1 MWSAEDGGPTRHASD
16 HRHWDLTGSAVTTSR
31 LVIAATMVVA
41 SSNRY
46 YLIGHSAGD
55 GAASFVEEFDPLTLD
70 VRRRSPDLAGGP
82 VWPGGGAVIRSGDLV
97 VVFGRH
103 AHRLS
108 PDLEIVEVRE
118 LPRER
123 PYNSFV
129 ELDNG
134 YLVTKDFG
142 GARPGEDVTWTAESC
157 ELLALDPRTLA
168 TVASVTMP
176 EGSVARLS
184 AHGNDVIVVGVEH
197 LWVWSLTED
206 GFVEQMSVPYR
217 RDGGGYGWDAVIA
230 DGRAWFLTNGAGSE
244 RYDGSLLGKGIA
256 TAGQEVVSVSL
267 DDGTLTRYLVND
279 QPGGLVA
286 NPPAV
291 ITRHQLVV
299 GYDSGNGVVTA
310 FNYGRGEMVWSRPL
324 NHACHP
330 MVLNNGDLLVMNDW
344 HVEAGHDDVVILDS
358 RSGEELSR
366 HHSES
371 IVQSVLFGAPGDN
384 GDLYLC
390 SFSHLSRASWS

>member
-70 VRRRSPDLAGGP
+70 VLRRSPDLAGGP

-256 TAGQEVVSVSL
+256 TAGQ
-267 DDGTLTRYLVND
+267 
-279 QPGGLVA
+279 
-286 NPPAV
+286 
-291 ITRHQLVV
+291 
-299 GYDSGNGVVTA
+299 
-310 FNYGRGEMVWSRPL
+310 
-324 NHACHP
+324 
-330 MVLNNGDLLVMNDW
+330 
-344 HVEAGHDDVVILDS
+344 
-358 RSGEELSR
+358 
-366 HHSES
+366 
-371 IVQSVLFGAPGDN
+371 
-384 GDLYLC
+384 
-390 SFSHLSRASWS
+390 